1 MTDIFFPALA
11 MGAIGLFL
19 GILLAF
25 ASKIFAV
32 EKDERAEAITE
43 VLPGANCG
51 SCGYAG
57 CSAYAAAI
65 SSKGAK
71 INACSPGGQ
80 QVADAIAEI
89 MGVQAEAVEEKCA
102 VVLCHGET
110 ETATDKYIYEGIE
123 DCSLEATLQGGGH
136 KACAY
141 GCLGF
146 GSCAEVCQNN
156 AIKIENGIAVVDYD
170 KCGGCGEC
178 EQACPKKLIKIVK
191 KSTKYIVKCSSC
203 DKGADM
209 KAKCS
214 VGCIGCKICEKNCP
228 VQAITVE
235 NNHAVIDYDKCIGC
249 GICAEKCPKK
259 IIIEL
264 HPEEKKVE
272 KTAKKS

>member
-1 MTDIFFPALA
+1 MTDILFPALA
-11 MGAIGLFL
+11 MGAVGLFL
-19 GILLAF
+19 GILLAV

-32 EKDERAEAITE
+32 EKDERAEAIAE

-65 SSKGAK
+65 SSDGAK
-71 INACSPGGQ
+71 INSCSPGGQ
-80 QVADAIAEI
+80 RVADAIAGI

-102 VVLCHGET
+102 VVLCNGDE
-110 ETATDKYIYEGIE
+110 ETATDKYVYEGIE
-123 DCSLEATLQGGGH
+123 DCNVAATLQGGGH
-136 KACAY
+136 KACTY
-141 GCLGF
+141 GCLGY
-146 GSCAEVCQNN
+146 GSCSAVCQNN
-156 AIKIENGIAVVDYD
+156 AITIENGIAVIDYD

-178 EQACPKKLIKIVK
+178 EKACPKKLIKIVK

-203 DKGADM
+203 DKGAEM

-235 NNHAVIDYDKCIGC
+235 NNHAVIDYEKCIGC
-249 GICAEKCPKK
+249 GICAAKCPKK
-259 IIIEL
+259 IIIAL
-264 HPEEKKVE
+264 NEEATKVE
-272 KTAKKS
+272 QSN